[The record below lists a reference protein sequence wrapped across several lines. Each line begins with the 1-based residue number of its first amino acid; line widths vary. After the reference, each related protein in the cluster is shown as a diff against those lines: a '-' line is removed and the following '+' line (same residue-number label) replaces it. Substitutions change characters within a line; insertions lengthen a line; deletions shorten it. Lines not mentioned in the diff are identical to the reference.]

1 MQTSVTMVLGAS
13 TNPERYSYMA
23 TVMLIEKGYAVYPYG
38 IKKGMIQSL
47 PIMQDWPQTG
57 SIASLT
63 LYLGPSAQEEYY
75 DQIITLK
82 PERIIFN
89 PGTENPILVQ
99 LAQAAGISTIEA
111 CTLVMLT
118 TGQY

>member
-23 TVMLIEKGYAVYPYG
+23 TVMLMEKGHAVYAYG
-38 IKKGMIQSL
+38 IKKGTIQSL
-47 PIMQDWPQTG
+47 PIVQDWPKTG
-57 SIASLT
+57 SIATLT
-63 LYLGPSAQEEYY
+63 LYLGPTAQEEYY
-75 DQIITLK
+75 DQMIALK

-99 LAQAAGISTIEA
+99 LAHAAGISTIEA

-118 TGQY
+118 TGQF

>member
-13 TNPERYSYMA
+13 PNPERYSYMA
-23 TVMLIEKGYAVYPYG
+23 TVMLLEKGHSVYPYG

-47 PIMQDWPQTG
+47 PIVQDWPSPG
-57 SIASLT
+57 SISSLT
-63 LYLGPSAQEEYY
+63 LYLGPSAQEAYY
-75 DQIITLK
+75 DRMIALK

-99 LAQAAGISTIEA
+99 LAHAAGISTIEA

>member
-23 TVMLIEKGYAVYPYG
+23 TVMLTEKGHAIYPFG

-47 PIMQDWPQTG
+47 QIEEEWPIPG
-57 SIASLT
+57 SIRTLT
-63 LYLGPSAQEEYY
+63 LYLGPTAQEAYY
-75 DQIITLK
+75 DQIIALK
-82 PERIIFN
+82 PQRIIFN
-89 PGTENPILVQ
+89 PGTENPTLVQ
-99 LAQAAGISTIEA
+99 LAHTANIETIEA

>member
-1 MQTSVTMVLGAS
+1 MQSNITMVLGAS

-23 TVMLIEKGYAVYPYG
+23 TVMLMEKGHAVYPYG

-47 PIMQDWPQTG
+47 PIVQDWPKTG
-57 SIASLT
+57 SIATLT
-63 LYLGPSAQEEYY
+63 LYLGPTAQEEYY
-75 DQIITLK
+75 DRMIALK

-99 LAQAAGISTIEA
+99 IAHAAGISTIEA

-118 TGQY
+118 TGQF

>member
-23 TVMLIEKGYAVYPYG
+23 TVMLLEKGHAVYPYG

-47 PIMQDWPQTG
+47 PIVQDWPKTG
-57 SIASLT
+57 SIATLT
-63 LYLGPSAQEEYY
+63 LYLGPTAQVEYY
-75 DQIITLK
+75 DQIIALK
-82 PERIIFN
+82 PDRIIFN
-89 PGTENPILVQ
+89 PGTENPRLVE
-99 LAQAAGISTIEA
+99 LAHAANISTIEA

>member
-13 TNPERYSYMA
+13 PNSERYSYMA
-23 TVMLIEKGYAVYPYG
+23 TVMLLEKGHAVYPYG
-38 IKKGMIQSL
+38 VKKGMIQNL
-47 PIMQDWPQTG
+47 PILQDWPSPG
-57 SIASLT
+57 SIATLT
-63 LYLGPSAQEEYY
+63 LYIGPTAQDAYY
-75 DQIITLK
+75 DQIIALK

-89 PGTENPILVQ
+89 PGTENPLLME
-99 LAQAAGISTIEA
+99 LAQTAGITTIEA

>member
-1 MQTSVTMVLGAS
+1 MQSNITMVLGAS
-13 TNPERYSYMA
+13 PNPERYSYMA
-23 TVMLIEKGYAVYPYG
+23 TVMLLEKGHAIYPCG

-47 PIMQDWPQTG
+47 QIEQEWPIPG
-57 SIASLT
+57 SITTLT
-63 LYLGPSAQEEYY
+63 LYLGPTAQEAYY
-75 DQIITLK
+75 NQIIALK
-82 PERIIFN
+82 PQRIIFN

-99 LAQAAGISTIEA
+99 LARAANIETIEA

>member
-23 TVMLIEKGYAVYPYG
+23 TVMLLEKGHAVYPYG

-47 PIMQDWPQTG
+47 PIVQDWPKTG
-57 SIASLT
+57 SIATLT
-63 LYLGPSAQEEYY
+63 LYLGPTAQVEYY
-75 DQIITLK
+75 DQMIALK

-89 PGTENPILVQ
+89 PGTENSLFFQ
-99 LAQAAGISTIEA
+99 KAEDAGIEALEA

-118 TGQY
+118 TGQF